1 MVTTR
6 ILLIPDFAKF
16 VRKERISEATLVDA
30 IERVERGLIDADLG
44 GDLLK
49 LRVARTGEG
58 RSGGY
63 RTVVACRVGET
74 AYFLLGFAKADLSNI
89 GSTMLADLRRTGNGF
104 LALNESEI
112 NQAKAEGQITEIER

>member
-1 MVTTR
+1 MPTR

-16 VRKERISEATLVDA
+16 VKRERISEATLVDA
-30 IERVERGLIDADLG
+30 IDRVERGLIDADLG

-49 LRVARTGEG
+49 LRLPRPGQG

-74 AYFLLGFAKADLSNI
+74 AYFILGFAKADLDNV
-89 GSTMLADLRRTGNGF
+89 GDAMLVDLRRTARGF
-104 LALNESEI
+104 LDLTEGELD
-112 NQAKAEGQITEIER
+112 QMKAEGRITEIER